1 MAPIITAL
9 LGNGLSL
16 IANAVLAKGTAYV
29 KEKTGID
36 LSEAKTVTSEQMVA
50 LKQYEMEHEEELLKL
65 RIEENKLD
73 LELQKKLLE
82 DLDSA
87 RRRELGIAQSEH
99 ASWLQRNAT
108 PLFGLIGLAVAFLLF
123 FVMLNGNA
131 EWGKNNKDILV
142 YVLGVL
148 SAVVTQIFNY
158 YFGSS
163 SGSRAKSDQLEKIIV
178 QGGKS

>member
-65 RIEENKLD
+65 RLEENKLD
-73 LELQKKLLE
+73 VELQQLYLQ
-82 DLDSA
+82 DLGDA
-87 RRRELGIAQSEH
+87 RGREARMAESQH
-99 ASWLQRNAT
+99 ASWLQKNAT
-108 PLFGLIGLAVAFLLF
+108 PMFGIVGIVVAFSLF
-123 FVMLNGNA
+123 FVVLSGSTQIDANQ
-131 EWGKNNKDILV
+131 KDIL
-142 YVLGVL
+142 
-148 SAVVTQIFNY
+148 I
-158 YFGSS
+158 
-163 SGSRAKSDQLEKIIV
+163 
-178 QGGKS
+178 

>member
-36 LSEAKTVTSEQMVA
+36 LSEAKNVTNEQMVA

-65 RIEENKLD
+65 RLEENKLD
-73 LELQKKLLE
+73 VELQRRYLE
-82 DLDSA
+82 DMDSA
-87 RRRELGIAQSEH
+87 RKRELGIAQSEH
-99 ASWLQRNAT
+99 ASWLQKNAT
-108 PLFGLIGLAVAFLLF
+108 PIFGLIGIVVAFSLF
-123 FVMLNGNA
+123 YVVLDSTFPQA
-131 EWGKNNKDILV
+131 NKDILV

-163 SGSRAKSDQLEKIIV
+163 NGSRHKSDQIEKIIAT
-178 QGGKS
+178 QGGRS